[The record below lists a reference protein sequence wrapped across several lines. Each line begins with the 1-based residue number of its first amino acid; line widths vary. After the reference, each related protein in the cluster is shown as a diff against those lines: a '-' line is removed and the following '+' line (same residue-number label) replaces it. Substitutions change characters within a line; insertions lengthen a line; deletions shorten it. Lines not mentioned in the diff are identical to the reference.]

1 MKYCQIVMGPAGT
14 GKSTYCQTIQ
24 EHCAASGRS
33 VHVINLDP
41 AAEAFKYQIDA
52 DVRDLISVDE
62 VMDELGMGPNGG
74 LLYCMEYLAESI
86 EWFQE
91 ILRNFGEDDYVL
103 LDCPGQIELYS
114 HIPVM
119 RRVVDVLRSE
129 GEQCGPASARGR
141 AGGGLLCRVE
151 SRAGRDV
158 VDGGQARGA
167 DAQRHFPLETAP
179 GKGGGGSLCFAAPP
193 RLLQCTHWPPSATRD
208 FAAFA
213 ARLIRAAPG
222 FNVAG
227 VYTID
232 AMFVT
237 DAAKLLSGNL
247 AALSAMVHLEL
258 PHVN

>member
-1 MKYCQIVMGPAGT
+1 MALSATLTATRRPHSFTEPALPALPCSAPPQ
-14 GKSTYCQTIQ
+14 STYCQTIQ

-193 RLLQCTHWPPSATRD
+193 RLLQCAHWPPSATRTL
-208 FAAFA
+208 AAFA
-213 ARLIRAAPG
+213 ARLIRAARPTRPDHQREQDSTSP
-222 FNVAG
+222 ASIPS
-227 VYTID
+227 TPC
-232 AMFVT
+232 
-237 DAAKLLSGNL
+237 S
-247 AALSAMVHLEL
+247 
-258 PHVN
+258 